1 MWEGN
6 GQDDGSKSP
15 SLSNLSLARVKERL
29 ATVEDRWRCETDED
43 NVQAFVGD
51 SRTSISRELTGDL
64 KNDVG
69 GAINLGEEGYG

>member
-29 ATVEDRWRCETDED
+29 APVEDRRCEKDED

-51 SRTSISRELTGDL
+51 SSTSMSKELIGDL
-64 KNDVG
+64 KKDDG
-69 GAINLGEEGYG
+69 RAIDLGEEGYG

>member
-1 MWEGN
+1 MWEGS

-29 ATVEDRWRCETDED
+29 ATVEDTWRCEKDED

-51 SRTSISRELTGDL
+51 RSTSISRELTGDL
-64 KNDVG
+64 KKDVG
-69 GAINLGEEGYG
+69 RAIDLGEEGYG